1 MLLRELE
8 TCNGPQRKPEELWS
22 PPQSSWGSRALRA
35 SSVAAHELWL
45 CRLAGWKQDKE
56 RNEASCT
63 AGHIRDITT
72 TTTMSCRTNTAASG
86 N

>member
-1 MLLRELE
+1 MDPKVSQRDSGLPHRAPGAA
-8 TCNGPQRKPEELWS
+8 GPSGPLQ
-22 PPQSSWGSRALRA
+22 
-35 SSVAAHELWL
+35 WL
-45 CRLAGWKQDKE
+45 HMNSLVVSLAGWKQDKE

-72 TTTMSCRTNTAASG
+72 TTIVMSCRTNTAAFG